1 MQHASPA
8 IDGYDDIHDNLRYW
22 MGALARAAWGRELVV
37 YDIGANDGE
46 LSLPLFEV
54 GGFSGAR
61 SRGDGPVAR
70 GSTTD
75 GDAAHLSVIAFE
87 PAPAAR
93 SRLVRRAE
101 ERGLS
106 VALWGKGD
114 VTIIPV
120 ALGEADE
127 TTSLEIYTDD
137 TFSSLFGRP
146 EEDLERYRLELVER
160 VEVRVRP
167 LDDLV
172 EAGTV
177 PPPSLIKI
185 DVEGAERSVLTG
197 AARTLATYRPPVIV
211 EYSCVNTQNAGYR
224 REEIAER
231 LRSAGYDGVYGLFR
245 NEDRHLYDGAIL
257 EDCRIWNLIAV
268 AHGRAP
274 GIDRTVADHRRA
286 WKE

>member
-1 MQHASPA
+1 MQHSSPT

-22 MGALARAAWGRELVV
+22 MGTLARAVGGRELVV

-46 LSLPLFEV
+46 LSLPLFDS
-54 GGFSGAR
+54 GGASGASPRRGAR
-61 SRGDGPVAR
+61 SSDGN
-70 GSTTD
+70 
-75 GDAAHLSVIAFE
+75 AADKRAGHLSVIAFE

-93 SRLVRRAE
+93 ARLVRRAE
-101 ERGLS
+101 ECALS
-106 VALWGKGD
+106 VSLWGTAD
-114 VTIIPV
+114 VTIIPL
-120 ALGEADE
+120 ALGEVDD
-127 TTSLEIYTDD
+127 TTHLEIYSDD

-146 EEDLERYRLELVER
+146 TADLERYRLELVER

-185 DVEGAERSVLTG
+185 DVEGAERSILRG
-197 AARTLATYRPPVIV
+197 AARTLKTYRPPVIV

-224 REEIAER
+224 REEIVAL

-245 NEDRHLYDGAIL
+245 NEDRHLYDGTIL
-257 EDCRIWNLIAV
+257 GDCRIWNLVAV
-268 AHGRAP
+268 AGGNATDVD
-274 GIDRTVADHRRA
+274 GVVTAHRRA
-286 WKE
+286 WTE